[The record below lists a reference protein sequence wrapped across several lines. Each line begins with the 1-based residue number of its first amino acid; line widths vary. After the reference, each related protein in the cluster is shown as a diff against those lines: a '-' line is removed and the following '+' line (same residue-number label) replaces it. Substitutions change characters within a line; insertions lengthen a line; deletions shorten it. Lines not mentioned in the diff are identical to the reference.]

1 MTLLVSYAIFYGA
14 SLVAQMVKNLP
25 AIQETEVRSL
35 NQEDLL
41 EKGMAAHFNI
51 LAWRMPWTEETGGL
65 HSMGSRR
72 VRQDWTTKHAQ
83 SLIFYLFQQMNWE
96 NTIYMSKYIFDC

>member
-1 MTLLVSYAIFYGA
+1 MTLLVSYAVFYGA

-41 EKGMAAHFNI
+41 EKEMAAHFNI
-51 LAWRMPWTEETGGL
+51 LAWRMPWTEELGRL
-65 HSMGSRR
+65 HSKGSQR
-72 VRQDWTTKHAQ
+72 VRQG
-83 SLIFYLFQQMNWE
+83 
-96 NTIYMSKYIFDC
+96 